1 VKADF
6 SGAMVKV
13 VNAKNEMVIGIEG
26 IVVRETTRT
35 FVVIQEDNSVKVLLK
50 AGTVFQFRLPS
61 LLKAKSGEK
70 LAVNIWGDNIL

>member
-1 VKADF
+1 
-6 SGAMVKV
+6 MVV
-13 VNAKNEMVIGIEG
+13 GVQG

-35 FVVIQEDNSVKVLLK
+35 FVVILEDNAIKVLLK

-61 LLKAKSGEK
+61 MLKAKTGET